1 MRKAIIVGVS
11 LVIMGWAAPA
21 SAQQVQAAAQAQ
33 PAAQSS
39 GLTDAH
45 IVYIRDA
52 LRLTPAQAQYWPAV
66 EAALRDLVQREH
78 AFRRGGLIQK
88 LSIATEVKRLI
99 AIANPLIKTLSEAQ
113 RREGMRVAQAMG
125 VTRMVAAAF

>member
-1 MRKAIIVGVS
+1 MRKAILIGVS
-11 LVIMGWAAPA
+11 LMIMGASA
-21 SAQQVQAAAQAQ
+21 SAQQVQVSAVQAQ
-33 PAAQSS
+33 PAAQA
-39 GLTDAH
+39 GFGITDAH
-45 IVYIRDA
+45 IAYIRQA
-52 LRLTPAQAQYWPAV
+52 LKLTPAQAQYWPAV
-66 EAALRDLVQREH
+66 EAALRDLAQREH